1 MAWRHMA
8 RALPLLLLIL
18 APLIHPVTVHSQPQN
33 PPLDWSL
40 YNNTLVVNT
49 DNYNLQLDGEAG
61 GIVKLALKLG
71 QIQYDLLKNGE
82 VIPIPMIDIIREGN
96 QPEPIYKAIENTTY
110 ELTTPGSLSLQP
122 WTIDVVYNDSMKL
135 VARLT
140 PSEEALRDIQP
151 LQAYA
156 EITFYS
162 WTPIIDYK
170 LIIQN
175 NGTSP
180 ETLTGRSGGATI
192 GILVNDNTTSWRYL
206 VNRGGTVEEVVELNA
221 EWGNITSVALI
232 KKIQDRLAF
241 MVSIQPLE
249 KPERVK
255 GLQGVESGN
264 YTSDTTFTILL
275 DMGQITLQ
283 PGGQATLEYRI
294 AYIPAKPLQLAQ
306 AELLDEALQ
315 VDPKILDDVR
325 IGFNYLEEIQNL
337 NNTVQSLRERVNNLQ
352 KTLQEKDK
360 KLQELQGCED
370 YWKTELNAAKE
381 RINQMQ
387 ERVQNAGI
395 KQVASFIV
403 GLLLGFI
410 GLRYAFR

>member
-1 MAWRHMA
+1 MAWRLIA
-8 RALPLLLLIL
+8 RVLPVLLLIL
-18 APLIHPVTVHSQPQN
+18 APLIVPITVHSQPQK

-40 YNNTLVVNT
+40 FNNTLLVNT
-49 DNYNLQLDGEAG
+49 DNYNIQLDGRAG
-61 GIVKLALKLG
+61 GIVKLSLMLG
-71 QIQYDLLKNGE
+71 QIQYDLLNDGE
-82 VIPIPMIDIIREGN
+82 VIPIPLIDVVREGN
-96 QPEPIYKAIENTTY
+96 QPEPIYRTVGNRTY

-122 WTIDVVYNDSMKL
+122 WTIEVVYNDSMKL

-140 PSEEALRDIQP
+140 PSGDALRDIQP

-156 EITFYS
+156 EVTFYS

-170 LIIQN
+170 LVIQN
-175 NGTSP
+175 DGTSP
-180 ETLTGRSGGATI
+180 ETLIGRNGGATI
-192 GILVNDNTTSWRYL
+192 GILVNDNSTSWRYL

-221 EWGNITSVALI
+221 EWGDISSVALI
-232 KKIQDRLAF
+232 KKVQDRLAF
-241 MVSIQPLE
+241 VVSIQPLE

-255 GLQGVESGN
+255 GLQGIESGN
-264 YTSDTTFTILL
+264 YTRETAFTLLL

-283 PGGQATLEYRI
+283 PGDQVELEYRI

-306 AELLDEALQ
+306 VELLDEALQ

-325 IGFNYLEEIQNL
+325 TGFNFLEEIQNL
-337 NNTVQSLRERVNNLQ
+337 NNTVQSLRDRVNNLQ
-352 KTLQEKDK
+352 KTVQEKDRQ
-360 KLQELQGCED
+360 LQELQGCED
-370 YWKTELNAAKE
+370 FWKTELNALKE
-381 RINQMQ
+381 RVNQLQ
-387 ERVQNAGI
+387 ERVQSAGL